1 MAIVTTDDKHYSDI
15 AAKIREKA
23 ETDTSYKPS
32 EMAAGVEAV
41 HAKGYDNGHTE
52 GYSEGHL
59 IGTEEG
65 YESGHANGYSAGYAE
80 GAQTEYDRFWN
91 EFQDYGERTDYT
103 FAFRHWSADYIRPKY
118 KVENISLQAQQMF
131 QFAKIKKLEAEY
143 FDLAGADKLSGTVY
157 GMFNACRQLEEIEDV
172 NIPAT
177 NYSATWYNCTA
188 LRKIAIIR
196 CVAGQAFSSAFVGC
210 ESLEDVTFTGE
221 MTTNGLDLSMCVKL
235 NKASIESVIG
245 ILASTSSKRSVTL
258 SEAAVNKA
266 FETVDGENDGVHS
279 DEWSELVATKPSNWT
294 ITLV

>member
-32 EMAAGVEAV
+32 EMTAGVEAV

-103 FAFRHWSADYIRPKY
+103 YAFRYWGGDYIRPKY
-118 KVENISLQAQQMF
+118 KVQNITGQAAVMF
-131 QFAKIKKLEAEY
+131 QHAKVKKLEAAH
-143 FDLAGADKLSGTVY
+143 FDLTGADKLTDTVY
-157 GMFNACRQLEEIEDV
+157 GMFNGCRQLEEIEDL

-177 NYSATWYNCTA
+177 NYTGTWFNCVS
-188 LRKIAIIR
+188 LKKIAVVR
-196 CVAGQAFSSAFVGC
+196 CMAGKAFSSAFGNC
-210 ESLEDVTFTGE
+210 EALEDVTFTGV
-221 MTTNGLDLSMCVKL
+221 MSTNGLNLQYSTKL
-235 NKASIESVIG
+235 NRASIESVINV
-245 ILASTSSKRSVTL
+245 LSTSTSGRTVTL
-258 SEAAVNKA
+258 SKTAVNNA
-266 FETVDGENDGVHS
+266 FEDS
-279 DEWSELVATKPSNWT
+279 EWEALIATRSNWT
-294 ITLV
+294 ISLI